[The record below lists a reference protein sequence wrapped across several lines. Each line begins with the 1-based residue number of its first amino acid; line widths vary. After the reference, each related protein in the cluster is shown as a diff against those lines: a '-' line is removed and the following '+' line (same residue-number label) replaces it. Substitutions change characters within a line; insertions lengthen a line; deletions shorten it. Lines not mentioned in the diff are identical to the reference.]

1 MLKRSYR
8 DAGVEAHMA
17 SLLRHPTSAD
27 QPHSFPNVVT
37 EPSDVRG
44 WQVKSWIWNG
54 DLNGRSLEALQR
66 REGMGESRGKLTTWR
81 FCTLEVVTHH
91 SINQCLWL
99 SYGSENQLFFES
111 LVFFL
116 YQCAYSMYFPAKH
129 ACILADLLLDVGE
142 REAAVLEKV
151 GCSEKY
157 QAFLHSYQ
165 YLDYSICHIAII
177 FCNLSPKA

>member
-111 LVFFL
+111 LVFFSISVHTVCISL
-116 YQCAYSMYFPAKH
+116 QSMLAFWQICSWMLVKERQRFWRKLAVQRNTKH
-129 ACILADLLLDVGE
+129 SCTATNIW
-142 REAAVLEKV
+142 
-151 GCSEKY
+151 
-157 QAFLHSYQ
+157 
-165 YLDYSICHIAII
+165 II
-177 FCNLSPKA
+177 ISATLQ